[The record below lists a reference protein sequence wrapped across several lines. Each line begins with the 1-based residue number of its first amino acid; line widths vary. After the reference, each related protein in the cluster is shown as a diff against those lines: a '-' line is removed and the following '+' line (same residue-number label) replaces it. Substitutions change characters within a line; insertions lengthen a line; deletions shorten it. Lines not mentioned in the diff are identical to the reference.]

1 MSLVYSMGVIF
12 KTQAYRLPQQAE
24 AYDHTDPIVSQQ
36 YLYYSAF
43 HMYTESRKK
52 KPVWQYLI

>member
-36 YLYYSAF
+36 YLY
-43 HMYTESRKK
+43 
-52 KPVWQYLI
+52 